1 MSVTFKGNAV
11 SLNGKTLNVGD
22 NAPKVDLVAGD
33 LSVKS
38 VGGASGKFQIINVV
52 PSLDTGVCA
61 TQTRTFNQKAAS
73 LSNTEVFVISLDL
86 PFAQGRFCNTEG
98 IDKVS
103 ALSDFRA
110 KAFGEAYGVVLAG
123 SPLEGLLTRAV
134 FVVDPNGKIVYKEIV
149 SEVTNEPNYD
159 AALAAVK

>member
-1 MSVTFKGNAV
+1 MVTFKGNAV
-11 SLNGKTLNVGD
+11 SLKGKEVNVGD
-22 NAPKVDLVAGD
+22 SAPKVELIAGD
-33 LSVKS
+33 LSTKS

-61 TQTRTFNQKAAS
+61 TQTRKFNEKATS
-73 LSNTEVFVISLDL
+73 LSNAEVFVVSLDL
-86 PFAQGRFCNTEG
+86 PFAQGRFCSIEG
-98 IDKVS
+98 IQNVV
-103 ALSDFRA
+103 ALSDFKN
-110 KAFGEAYGVVLAG
+110 KAFGESYGVILAG

-134 FVVDPNGKIVYKEIV
+134 FVVNPEGKVVHKEIV

>member
-1 MSVTFKGNAV
+1 MVTFKGNAV
-11 SLNGKTLNVGD
+11 SLKGKEINVGD
-22 NAPKVDLVAGD
+22 SAPKVELIAGD
-33 LSVKS
+33 LSTKS

-61 TQTRTFNQKAAS
+61 TQTRKFNEKAAS
-73 LSNTEVFVISLDL
+73 LSDAEVFVVSLDL
-86 PFAQGRFCNTEG
+86 PFAQGRFCSIEG
-98 IDKVS
+98 IQNVV
-103 ALSDFRA
+103 ALSDFKN
-110 KAFGEAYGVVLAG
+110 KAFGESYGVILAG

-134 FVVDPNGKIVYKEIV
+134 FVVNPEGKVVHKEIV

>member
-1 MSVTFKGNAV
+1 MVTFKGNAV
-11 SLNGKTLNVGD
+11 SLKGKEINVGD
-22 NAPKVDLVAGD
+22 SAPKVELIAGD
-33 LSVKS
+33 LSTKS

-61 TQTRTFNQKAAS
+61 TQTRKFNEKAAS
-73 LSNTEVFVISLDL
+73 LSNAEVVVVSLDL
-86 PFAQGRFCNTEG
+86 PFAQGRFCSIEG
-98 IDKVS
+98 IQNVV
-103 ALSDFRA
+103 ALSDFKN
-110 KAFGEAYGVVLAG
+110 KAFGESYGVILAG

-134 FVVDPNGKIVYKEIV
+134 FVVNPEGKVVHKEIV

>member
-1 MSVTFKGNAV
+1 MVTFKGNAV
-11 SLNGKTLNVGD
+11 SLKGKEINVGD
-22 NAPKVDLVAGD
+22 SAPKVELIAGD
-33 LSVKS
+33 LSAKS

-61 TQTRTFNQKAAS
+61 TQTRKFNEKAAS
-73 LSNTEVFVISLDL
+73 LSNSEVFVVSLDL
-86 PFAQGRFCNTEG
+86 PFAQGRFCSIEG
-98 IDKVS
+98 IQNVV
-103 ALSDFRA
+103 ALSDFKN
-110 KAFGEAYGVVLAG
+110 KAFGESYGVILAG

-134 FVVDPNGKIVYKEIV
+134 FVVNPEGKVVHKEIV

>member
-1 MSVTFKGNAV
+1 MVTFKGNAV
-11 SLNGKTLNVGD
+11 SLKGKEINVGD
-22 NAPKVDLVAGD
+22 SAPKVELIAGD
-33 LSVKS
+33 LSTKS

-61 TQTRTFNQKAAS
+61 TQTRKFNEKAAS
-73 LSNTEVFVISLDL
+73 LSNTEVFVVSLDL
-86 PFAQGRFCNTEG
+86 PFAQGRFCSIEG
-98 IDKVS
+98 IQNVV
-103 ALSDFRA
+103 ALSDFKN
-110 KAFGEAYGVVLAG
+110 KAFGESYGVILAG

-134 FVVDPNGKIVYKEIV
+134 FVVNPEGKVVHKEIV

>member
-1 MSVTFKGNAV
+1 MLTFKGNAV
-11 SLNGKTLNVGD
+11 SLKGKEINVGD
-22 NAPKVDLVAGD
+22 SAPKVELIAGD
-33 LSVKS
+33 LSTKS

-61 TQTRTFNQKAAS
+61 TQTRKFNEKAAS
-73 LSNTEVFVISLDL
+73 LSNAEVFVVSLDL
-86 PFAQGRFCNTEG
+86 PFAQGRFCSIEG
-98 IDKVS
+98 IQNVV
-103 ALSDFRA
+103 ALSDFKN
-110 KAFGEAYGVVLAG
+110 KAFGESYGVILAG

-134 FVVDPNGKIVYKEIV
+134 FVVNPEGKVVHKEIV